1 MPESA
6 TLPFPTPSAA
16 PTTAQ
21 SFVEQF
27 GALRDQLPGADL
39 PWLRELREDGIARF
53 AALGL
58 PGPSVEA
65 WKYTRLRPLER
76 IAFTPA
82 GAAAQVDL
90 EKLPALLP
98 HTGVGHRVI
107 FVNGRLRQCL
117 ALLADQPEGVELGG
131 LADALRHDPDALA
144 AELGRNGNGE
154 TASDGQPL
162 FALNTAMMQDGL
174 VLRVKRGTSVALP
187 IEVIYVG
194 APGTEPVAFHPRNLI
209 VLEPGARATVVEH
222 HIGLGAGAYFANSGT
237 DIRVEEG
244 AQLHHYKIQ
253 DEGPDAIHIATT
265 HVELERDARYDGF
278 ILTKGA
284 RLSRHEVAV
293 RLAGPGA
300 ECHLNGAYM
309 MRGEQHCDITT
320 TIDHLAPRTSCREV
334 FKGVVDDHARAVF
347 QGRITV
353 HQDAQQSNG
362 HQLSKAL
369 LLSDRAEVDTKP
381 ELEIF
386 ADDVKCSHGATVGDL
401 DRDALFYLRT
411 RGIPEAAARDILIEA
426 FLAETINNIA
436 AEGLCP
442 ALMSSI
448 GHWLGSATRR
458 TEP

>member
-6 TLPFPTPSAA
+6 VIE
-16 PTTAQ
+16 

-27 GALRDQLPGADL
+27 GALRDELPGAGL
-39 PWLRELREDGIARF
+39 PWLRDMREDGIARF
-53 AALGL
+53 ARLGL
-58 PGPSVEA
+58 PTAQVEA

-76 IAFTPA
+76 TSFKPA
-82 GAAAQVDL
+82 GASAQVDL
-90 EKLPALLP
+90 EKLPGLLP
-98 HTGVGHRVI
+98 HAGVGHRVI

-131 LADALRHDPDALA
+131 LADALRQDPDALA
-144 AELGRNGNGE
+144 AELSRGGNG
-154 TASDGQPL
+154 TDTPDGQPL
-162 FALNTAMMQDGL
+162 LALNTALMRDGL

-187 IEVIYVG
+187 IEVIHVG
-194 APGTEPVAFHPRNLI
+194 APGNEPLAYHPRNLI
-209 VLEPGARATVVEH
+209 VLEPGARVTVVEH
-222 HIGLGAGAYFANSGT
+222 YVGLGAGQYFANSGT
-237 DIRVEEG
+237 DIRIAEG

-253 DEGPDAIHIATT
+253 EEGPDAIHIATT
-265 HVELERDARYDGF
+265 HAELARDALYDAF

-284 RLSRHEVAV
+284 RLSRNEISV

-309 MRGEQHCDITT
+309 VRGEQHCDTTT
-320 TIDHLAPRTSCREV
+320 TIDHLAPQTSCREV
-334 FKGVVDDHARAVF
+334 FKGVIDDKARAVF

-353 HQDAQQSNG
+353 HPDAQQSNG

-369 LLSDRAEVDTKP
+369 LLSDRAEIDIKP

-401 DRDALFYLRT
+401 DRDALFYLRA

-442 ALMSSI
+442 ALMSSV

>member
-6 TLPFPTPSAA
+6 SLPAA
-16 PTTAQ
+16 AQ

-27 GALRDQLPGADL
+27 GALRDELPGAGL

-53 AALGL
+53 AKLGL
-58 PGPSVEA
+58 PGAKVEA

-76 IAFTPA
+76 TAFTSA
-82 GAAAQVDL
+82 TAAAQVDL

-98 HTGVGHRVI
+98 QGAVGHRVI

-117 ALLADQPEGVELGG
+117 ALLADPPEGVELGG
-131 LADALRHDPDALA
+131 LADALRQDPEALA
-144 AELGRNGNGE
+144 AELGRDGNRE
-154 TASDGQPL
+154 AAPDGQPL

-174 VLRVKRGTSVALP
+174 VLRVKRGASVALP

-194 APGTEPVAFHPRNLI
+194 APGNEPLAFHPRNLI

-222 HIGLGAGAYFANSGT
+222 HVGLGAGAYFANAGT
-237 DIRVEEG
+237 DIRVEDG

-253 DEGPDAIHIATT
+253 DEGPDAVHIATT
-265 HVELERDARYDGF
+265 HVELAPDALYDGF
-278 ILTKGA
+278 VLIKGA

-293 RLAGPGA
+293 RLTGPGA
-300 ECHLNGAYM
+300 QCHLNGAYM
-309 MRGEQHCDITT
+309 VRGEQHCDITT
-320 TIDHLAPRTSCREV
+320 TIDHLAPQTSCREV
-334 FKGVVDDHARAVF
+334 FKGVIDDKARAVF

-353 HQDAQQSNG
+353 HPDAQQSNG

-369 LLSDRAEVDTKP
+369 LLSDRAEIDTKP

-401 DRDALFYLRT
+401 DRDALFYLRA
-411 RGIPEAAARDILIEA
+411 RGIPEATARDILIEA

-442 ALMSSI
+442 ALMSSV

-458 TEP
+458 SAP

>member
-6 TLPFPTPSAA
+6 TLTSG
-16 PTTAQ
+16 AQ
-21 SFVEQF
+21 TFIEQF
-27 GALRDQLPGADL
+27 GALRDELPGAGL
-39 PWLRELREDGIARF
+39 PWLRDLREDAIARF
-53 AALGL
+53 AERGL
-58 PGPSVEA
+58 PGANVEA

-76 IAFTPA
+76 SGFTPA

-90 EKLPALLP
+90 ETLPALLP
-98 HTGVGHRVI
+98 QAGVGHRVI

-117 ALLADQPEGVELGG
+117 ALLGDQPEGVELGG
-131 LADALRHDPDALA
+131 LADALRQDPEALA
-144 AELGRNGNGE
+144 DELGRDGNGQS
-154 TASDGQPL
+154 APDGQPL
-162 FALNTAMMQDGL
+162 FALNTAMMHDGL
-174 VLRVKRGTSVALP
+174 VLRVKRGVSVALP
-187 IEVIYVG
+187 IEVVYVG
-194 APGTEPVAFHPRNLI
+194 APGDEALAFHPRNLI
-209 VLEPGARATVVEH
+209 VLEPGASATVVEH
-222 HIGLGAGAYFANSGT
+222 HVGIGAGEYFANGGT
-237 DIRVEEG
+237 DIRVGEG

-253 DEGPDAIHIATT
+253 EEGLEAVHIATT
-265 HVELERDARYDGF
+265 HAELARGALYDGF

-284 RLSRHEVAV
+284 RLSRNEVSV
-293 RLAGPGA
+293 RLTGPGA

-309 MRGEQHCDITT
+309 VRGEQHCDITT
-320 TIDHLAPRTSCREV
+320 TIDHLAPQTSCREV
-334 FKGVVDDHARAVF
+334 FKGVIDDKARAVF

-353 HQDAQQSNG
+353 HPDAQQSNG

-369 LLSDRAEVDTKP
+369 LLSDQAEIDAKP

-386 ADDVKCSHGATVGDL
+386 ADDVKCSHGATAGDL
-401 DRDALFYLRT
+401 DRDALFYLRA

-442 ALMSSI
+442 ALMSSV

>member
-6 TLPFPTPSAA
+6 ALPSS
-16 PTTAQ
+16 AQ

-27 GALRDQLPGADL
+27 GALRDELPGAGL

-58 PGPSVEA
+58 PGPKVEA

-76 IAFTPA
+76 INFVPA
-82 GAAAQVDL
+82 TAAAQVDL

-98 HTGVGHRVI
+98 QSAIGHRVI

-131 LADALRHDPDALA
+131 LADALRQDPEALA
-144 AELGRNGNGE
+144 TELGRKGNGE
-154 TASDGQPL
+154 SAPDGQPL
-162 FALNTAMMQDGL
+162 LALNTAMMQDGL
-174 VLRVKRGTSVALP
+174 VLRIKRDTTVALP

-194 APGTEPVAFHPRNLI
+194 APGDEPLAFHPRNLI
-209 VLEPGARATVVEH
+209 VLEPGAQATVVEH
-222 HIGLGAGAYFANSGT
+222 HIGLSDGGLGVGAYFANGGT
-237 DIRVEEG
+237 DIRIEEG

-253 DEGPDAIHIATT
+253 DEGPEAVHIATT
-265 HVELERDARYDGF
+265 QVELARDALYDGF

-284 RLSRHEVAV
+284 RLSRNEVSV
-293 RLAGPGA
+293 RLTAPGA
-300 ECHLNGAYM
+300 QCHLNGAYM
-309 MRGEQHCDITT
+309 LRGEQHCDITT
-320 TIDHLAPRTSCREV
+320 TIDHLAPQTSSREV
-334 FKGVVDDHARAVF
+334 FKGVIDDRARAVF

-369 LLSDRAEVDTKP
+369 LLSDRAEIDAKP

-401 DRDALFYLRT
+401 DRDALFYLRA
-411 RGIPEAAARDILIEA
+411 RGISEAAARDILIEA

-442 ALMSSI
+442 ALMSSV

>member
-6 TLPFPTPSAA
+6 AVE
-16 PTTAQ
+16 

-27 GALRDQLPGADL
+27 AALRDELPGAGL
-39 PWLRELREDGIARF
+39 PWLQDLREDGIARF

-58 PGPSVEA
+58 PSAKVEA

-76 IAFTPA
+76 IGFAPA
-82 GAAAQVDL
+82 TAAAQVDL

-98 HTGVGHRVI
+98 HSAVGHRVI

-131 LADALRHDPDALA
+131 LADALRQDPEALA
-144 AELGRNGNGE
+144 TELGRNGTG
-154 TASDGQPL
+154 APDGQPL
-162 FALNTAMMQDGL
+162 LALNTAMMRDGL
-174 VLRVKRGTSVALP
+174 VLRVKRGASVALP
-187 IEVIYVG
+187 IEVVYVG
-194 APGTEPVAFHPRNLI
+194 APGPEPLAFHPRNLI
-209 VLEPGARATVVEH
+209 VLEPGAQVTVVEH
-222 HIGLGAGAYFANSGT
+222 HVGLGAGAYFANGGT

-253 DEGPDAIHIATT
+253 DEGPEAVHIATV
-265 HVELERDARYDGF
+265 HAELARDALYDGF

-284 RLSRHEVAV
+284 RLSRNEVSV

-309 MRGEQHCDITT
+309 VRGEQHCDTTT
-320 TIDHLAPRTSCREV
+320 TIDHLAPQTSSREV
-334 FKGVVDDHARAVF
+334 FKGVVDDRARAVF

-353 HQDAQQSNG
+353 HPDAQQSNG

-369 LLSDRAEVDTKP
+369 LLSDRAEINTKP

-401 DRDALFYLRT
+401 DRDALFYLRA
-411 RGIPEAAARDILIEA
+411 RGIPEAVARDILIEA

-442 ALMSSI
+442 ALMSSV
-448 GHWLGSATRR
+448 GHWLGGATRR